1 MPRKVDLTTT
11 RSPMST
17 KSVTGSWETVSHAS
31 RSCSEAAHDRF
42 QTDIRAL
49 LWPSLGR
56 AQNHV
61 RVKEVAKRIKV
72 PRVPCLEAG
81 SHHLHVLLRRG
92 LLHQPSGFEGF

>member
-1 MPRKVDLTTT
+1 MELGALADAPQGRSDNNSIADVDQGGYRFVGDDVPCFAKLL
-11 RSPMST
+11 
-17 KSVTGSWETVSHAS
+17 
-31 RSCSEAAHDRF
+31 EAAYDRF

-81 SHHLHVLLRRG
+81 SHDLHVLLRNT
-92 LLHQPSGFEGF
+92 